1 MITKHYMMKFPKKE
15 EGLEHVHVDG
25 SILVCRSTGKTWQ
38 GKPTLAW
45 YHKSNGEQA
54 MRSVNGVVSYIPSTT
69 PAANGEKGATALSDI
84 ASVQVSSSSA
94 KEFEGAIKLEAEVF
108 EMAWGIAVKRYPQ
121 MNTTLD
127 VFGMIVNSIVMRLFE
142 ARRIR

>member
-1 MITKHYMMKFPKKE
+1 MMKFPKKV

-25 SILVCRSTGKTWQ
+25 SILVCQSTGKTWQ

-54 MRSVNGVVSYIPSTT
+54 MRSVNGVVSYIPSTI
-69 PAANGEKGATALSDI
+69 PIQQANVERGATALSDV
-84 ASVQVSSSSA
+84 SSNVVSSSSA

>member
-1 MITKHYMMKFPKKE
+1 MKFPKKE

-25 SILVCRSTGKTWQ
+25 SVLVCRPTGKTWQ

-45 YHKSNGEQA
+45 YHKSSGEQA
-54 MRSVNGVVSYIPSTT
+54 MRSVNGVVSYIPPVI
-69 PAANGEKGATALSDI
+69 PAVNIEKGATALSD
-84 ASVQVSSSSA
+84 VQSHPVSSASA
-94 KEFEGAIKLEAEVF
+94 KEFEGAVKLEAEVF
-108 EMAWGIAVKRYPQ
+108 EMAWGIASKRYPQ